1 MNTPT
6 LETIAAL
13 YAAAKQR
20 TEEPNI
26 ALERVRESMGR
37 HGFTEEQVHLET
49 IKGQFDQ
56 REKP

>member
-1 MNTPT
+1 MNIPT

-26 ALERVRESMGR
+26 ALERVRESMAR
-37 HGFTEEQVHLET
+37 HGYTEEQIIRHLEA
-49 IKGQFDQ
+49 G
-56 REKP
+56 RAEVAV